1 MEDKDLIIETT
12 LLAGKIMI
20 ENGADMAR
28 IDDTLKRI
36 AKNSGVTEPDIFET
50 TTGIMMSIKGANA
63 QVIAIEKRRI
73 DLERIARVN
82 DISRPKALI
91 TKVGKKSCHEPLYMI
106 SNVAPTTPAANTNHR
121 NLKSGVV
128 WSSVVR

>member
-50 TTGIMMSIKGANA
+50 TTGIMMHRSLRSKSVGSILSGS
-63 QVIAIEKRRI
+63 
-73 DLERIARVN
+73 LGSM
-82 DISRPKALI
+82 ISHGLIKLRPKL
-91 TKVGKKSCHEPLYMI
+91 
-106 SNVAPTTPAANTNHR
+106 
-121 NLKSGVV
+121 
-128 WSSVVR
+128 

>member
-50 TTGIMMSIKGANA
+50 TTGIMMSIKG
-63 QVIAIEKRRI
+63 QMHRSLRSKSVGSI
-73 DLERIARVN
+73 LSGSLGSM
-82 DISRPKALI
+82 ISHGLIKLRPKL
-91 TKVGKKSCHEPLYMI
+91 
-106 SNVAPTTPAANTNHR
+106 
-121 NLKSGVV
+121 
-128 WSSVVR
+128 